1 MRLLGNLN
9 WWAPHPLAR
18 LYSWLRLGDIE
29 SGLSVAPV
37 GRPEPEAG

>member
-18 LYSWLRLGDIE
+18 LHAWLRLGE
-29 SGLSVAPV
+29 VEATPRQQLPV
-37 GRPEPEAG
+37 EA